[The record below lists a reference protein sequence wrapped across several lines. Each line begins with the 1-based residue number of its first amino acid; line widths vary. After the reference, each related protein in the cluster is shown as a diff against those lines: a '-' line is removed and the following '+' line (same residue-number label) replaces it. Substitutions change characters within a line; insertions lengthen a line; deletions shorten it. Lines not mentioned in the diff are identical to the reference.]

1 MWLCTSRLLSAKV
14 EGDWIG
20 TTFFRTFFLRCSF
33 CYPKPVKSS
42 ILKYKMGVL
51 ISNGQLR
58 CCNACLDREIV
69 PGHDTN
75 LILFVPS
82 TAVMYFPF
90 FLPETPFFIQVIE
103 TQPSVTFIDLPN
115 IYHFWSAAKYCLPN
129 YLQNFDS
136 FLMKQQLTLKC
147 VSN

>member
-51 ISNGQLR
+51 ISSGQLR

-90 FLPETPFFIQVIE
+90 FFTWNTFLYPGHRDPAFCDLHRPPKYLPFLISSKILSTELLTDLWFFFNET
-103 TQPSVTFIDLPN
+103 
-115 IYHFWSAAKYCLPN
+115 AAN
-129 YLQNFDS
+129 
-136 FLMKQQLTLKC
+136 T
-147 VSN
+147 